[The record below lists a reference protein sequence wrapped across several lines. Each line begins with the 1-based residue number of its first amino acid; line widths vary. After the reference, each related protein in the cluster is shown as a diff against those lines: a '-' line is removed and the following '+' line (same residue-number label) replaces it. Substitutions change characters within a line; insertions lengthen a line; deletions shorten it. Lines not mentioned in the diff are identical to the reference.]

1 MCLSYTLHSGGR
13 GGREERGYEGG
24 REGESEGMMDG
35 GRGSEGVRE

>member
-13 GGREERGYEGG
+13 GGREEKGVGE
-24 REGESEGMMDG
+24 REGESEGMIDG